1 MITAKKAPQRQVPK
15 ARGAKALSIL
25 LIEDNPAHAELVR
38 RSLQDHRV
46 HNTVYHV
53 GDGKAALAYLFRQG
67 SYADAQRSPRPHV
80 ILLDLRLPKIGG
92 LEVLRQIKTSDELR
106 DIPVV
111 ILTTSAA
118 EQDVIEAYDRKANAY
133 VVKPLDF
140 ADFKK
145 LMDELGYFWL
155 DWNKTSWNERAA

>member
-1 MITAKKAPQRQVPK
+1 MLTAKKATKRLVSTASP
-15 ARGAKALSIL
+15 AKALSIL
-25 LIEDNPAHAELVR
+25 LIEDNPAHAELVQ

-46 HNTVYHV
+46 NNNVYHV

-67 SYADAQRSPRPHV
+67 SYADAKRSPRPHV

-92 LEVLRQIKTSDELR
+92 LEVLRQIKTSEDLR
-106 DIPVV
+106 HIPVV

-118 EQDVIEAYDRKANAY
+118 DQDVTKAYEQKANAY

-155 DWNKTSWNERAA
+155 DWNQTSLS